1 VNLPSRRDRKLRL
14 LANAI
19 LWAKSALTADDPD
32 QSTTKKFLMSNRE
45 LIEAA
50 MACVSELSENER
62 ESLYRSNRKILSPP
76 GGSDPEYAT
85 VIFLRLDDM
94 SGLWR
99 LSPVEEDHLTVL
111 SRVVDY
117 ASFVIDATA
126 LPDVML
132 PDVEVHPYLL
142 REAQGSMEE
151 S

>member
-1 VNLPSRRDRKLRL
+1 MNLPSRRDRKLRL

-50 MACVSELSENER
+50 IASVSELSENER
-62 ESLYRSNRKILSPP
+62 ESLYLSNRKILSPP

-94 SGLWR
+94 SGLWGR
-99 LSPVEEDHLTVL
+99 SPVEEDHLTVL

-126 LPDVML
+126 LHDVML
-132 PDVEVHPYLL
+132 PDVDVHPYLL